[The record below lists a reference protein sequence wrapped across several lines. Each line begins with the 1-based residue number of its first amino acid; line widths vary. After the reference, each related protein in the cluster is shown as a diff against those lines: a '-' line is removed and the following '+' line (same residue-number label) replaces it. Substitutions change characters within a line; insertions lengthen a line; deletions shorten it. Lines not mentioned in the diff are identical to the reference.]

1 MFQKILALAFGMAL
15 GVGDAQAASPV
26 AVLPGGPAIGAELTP
41 IGHRHPLGH
50 DRRGYHR
57 GYDDLHPRHRNW
69 RYNQPRNGYNRGYH
83 RDNRGRYPAHGRDNA
98 YPRGHGYGAWQNY
111 LRDRYG
117 K

>member
-1 MFQKILALAFGMAL
+1 MFRKILALALGMAL
-15 GVGDAQAASPV
+15 GTGGAQAASPV

-41 IGHRHPLGH
+41 VGHRHPRGH
-50 DRRGYHR
+50 DRRGYER
-57 GYDDLHPRHRNW
+57 GYSDVRPRYRS
-69 RYNQPRNGYNRGYH
+69 RGYYRGYH
-83 RDNRGRYPAHGRDNA
+83 RDYRGRYPTYGRDNA